1 MTRNMTTYNGPRGT
15 RLRSLPRLLVA
26 MALALPLV
34 ACDTDKLVE
43 VEDPAARRPEDLNNA
58 GAVPALVQ
66 GAFRQFVGGYS
77 GFGDDSFLSASAA
90 MSDETYYGDT
100 FTTRLA
106 ADKRIVQSPVL
117 GNITDASFNRL
128 QQSRLNARR
137 AFAVVNQFPTDAASD
152 ASTKAQL
159 RTIEGYVYVT
169 LSEGWCGSVPFS
181 VVPDEGPI
189 DPTAIDFGTPLSTVQ
204 MNDTAVTRFNE
215 AIGLNAGNRLAAMGK
230 GRALLNKGDYAGAAA
245 AVAAVPTLYVFKLEH
260 SANTGNENNPMFSL
274 MGNGRYG
281 VSNLEGGL
289 SSTGTAINPSALN
302 PPLTAPSAEGL
313 PFRALQDPRV
323 PFAPKPGNGLCFTTS
338 IRCWLNNNYPTL
350 DADVPLASG
359 VEARLIEAEA
369 ALQAGNAALMMTRLN
384 DLRASVVTLLT
395 VLYPD
400 QKQTF
405 PPPGTGGTVQLAALT
420 DPGAGLSAA
429 DAFTARRNLLFQERA
444 LWLYNTGHR
453 LGDLRR
459 LVRNYG
465 LPSTSVFPTGPHFR
479 GSNYGNDVS
488 FPPPFQENNNP
499 SYDPAACITT
509 KA

>member
-1 MTRNMTTYNGPRGT
+1 
-15 RLRSLPRLLVA
+15 
-26 MALALPLV
+26 
-34 ACDTDKLVE
+34 
-43 VEDPAARRPEDLNNA
+43 
-58 GAVPALVQ
+58 
-66 GAFRQFVGGYS
+66 
-77 GFGDDSFLSASAA
+77 
-90 MSDETYYGDT
+90 
-100 FTTRLA
+100 
-106 ADKRIVQSPVL
+106 
-117 GNITDASFNRL
+117 
-128 QQSRLNARR
+128 
-137 AFAVVNQFPTDAASD
+137 
-152 ASTKAQL
+152 
-159 RTIEGYVYVT
+159 
-169 LSEGWCGSVPFS
+169 
-181 VVPDEGPI
+181 
-189 DPTAIDFGTPLSTVQ
+189 
-204 MNDTAVTRFNE
+204 
-215 AIGLNAGNRLAAMGK
+215 
-230 GRALLNKGDYAGAAA
+230 
-245 AVAAVPTLYVFKLEH
+245 
-260 SANTGNENNPMFSL
+260 MFSL

-289 SSTGTAINPSALN
+289 NGAAAINPSALN

>member
-1 MTRNMTTYNGPRGT
+1 
-15 RLRSLPRLLVA
+15 

-34 ACDTDKLVE
+34 ACDTDKIVE

-58 GAVPALVQ
+58 GSVPALVQ

-77 GFGDDSFLSASAA
+77 GFGGDSFLSASAA
-90 MSDETYYGDT
+90 ITDETYYGDT

-117 GNITDASFNRL
+117 GNITDGSFGNL
-128 QQSRLNARR
+128 QQARLNARR
-137 AFAVVNQFPTDAASD
+137 AFAVVNQFPGNPASD
-152 ASTKAQL
+152 AATKAQL

-169 LSEGWCGSVPFS
+169 LSEGWCGNVPFS

-189 DPTAIDFGTPLSTVQ
+189 DPTAIDFGDALSTVQ
-204 MNDTAVTRFNE
+204 MNDTAVVRFNE
-215 AIGLNAGNRLAAMGK
+215 ALALNAGNNLAKLGK
-230 GRALLNKGDYAGAAA
+230 ARALLNKGEYAAAAA
-245 AVAAVPTLYVFKLEH
+245 AVSGVSTLYVFRLEH
-260 SANTGNENNPMFSL
+260 SANTGAENNPMFSL

-289 SSTGTAINPSALN
+289 NGASAINPSLIN

-338 IRCWLNNNYPTL
+338 IRCWLNNNYPSL

-369 ALQAGNAALMMTRLN
+369 ALQAGDAATMINTLN
-384 DLRASVVTLLT
+384 TLRANVVTLLSI
-395 VLYPD
+395 LYPD

-405 PPPGTGGTVQLAALT
+405 PPPGTGGTVQLAPLS

-429 DAFTARRNLLFQERA
+429 DAFVARRSLLFQERA

-465 LPSTSVFPTGPHFR
+465 LPSNTVFPSGPHFR
-479 GSNYGNDVS
+479 GGSYGNDVN

-499 SYDPAACITT
+499 QYDPAACHTT
-509 KA
+509 QA

>member
-1 MTRNMTTYNGPRGT
+1 
-15 RLRSLPRLLVA
+15 

-34 ACDTDKLVE
+34 ACDTDKIVE

-58 GAVPALVQ
+58 GSVPALVQ

-77 GFGDDSFLSASAA
+77 GFGGDSFLSASAA
-90 MSDETYYGDT
+90 ITDETYYGDT

-117 GNITDASFNRL
+117 GNITDGSFGNL

-137 AFAVVNQFPTDAASD
+137 AFAVVNQFPGNPAADAA
-152 ASTKAQL
+152 TKAQL

-169 LSEGWCGSVPFS
+169 LSEGWCGNVPFS

-189 DPTAIDFGTPLSTVQ
+189 DPTAIDFGDALSTVQ
-204 MNDTAVTRFNE
+204 MNDTAVVRFNE
-215 AIGLNAGNRLAAMGK
+215 ALALNAGNNLAKLGK
-230 GRALLNKGDYAGAAA
+230 ARALLNKGEYAAAAA
-245 AVAAVPTLYVFKLEH
+245 AVSGVSTLYVFRLEH
-260 SANTGNENNPMFSL
+260 SANTGAENNPMFSL

-289 SSTGTAINPSALN
+289 NGALAINPSLIN

-369 ALQAGNAALMMTRLN
+369 ALQAGDAATMINTLN
-384 DLRASVVTLLT
+384 TLRANVVTLLSI
-395 VLYPD
+395 LYPD

-405 PPPGTGGTVQLAALT
+405 PPPGTGGTVQLAPLS

-429 DAFTARRNLLFQERA
+429 DAFVARRSLLFQERA

-465 LPSTSVFPTGPHFR
+465 LPSNTVFPSGPHFR
-479 GSNYGNDVS
+479 GGSYGNDVN

-499 SYDPAACITT
+499 QYDPAACHTT
-509 KA
+509 QA